1 MKMDK
6 EKISLAT
13 AIISL
18 AAAIINMVASL
29 FKGDSSPRGRPLNRK
44 GKPPSLFIISW
55 EL

>member
-18 AAAIINMVASL
+18 TSAIINLVVSL
-29 FKGDSSPRGRPLNRK
+29 FKGD
-44 GKPPSLFIISW
+44 
-55 EL
+55 

>member
-29 FKGDSSPRGRPLNRK
+29 FKGD
-44 GKPPSLFIISW
+44 
-55 EL
+55 